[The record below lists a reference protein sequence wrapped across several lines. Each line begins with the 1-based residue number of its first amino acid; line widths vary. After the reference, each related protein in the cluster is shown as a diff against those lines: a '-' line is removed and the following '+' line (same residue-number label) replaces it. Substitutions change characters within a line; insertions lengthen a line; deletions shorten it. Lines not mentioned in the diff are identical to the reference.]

1 MTIPDHAFLIGG
13 KWRSNADL
21 DEVIF
26 PYTGEIIAQVSQAS
40 ESDMEDATVSA
51 ERAFSITRRLPA
63 HQREAILR
71 KLADLMTQHQARL
84 IDAMIMEGGKTRGV
98 ARGEHARAVQTVLA
112 AAEEA
117 KRIGGELVPMDWTP
131 AGEGRFGLWKRF
143 PLGPVLAIT
152 PFNYPLNLGCHK
164 LAPAIAAGNPIVLK
178 PAEDTP
184 LSTLI
189 LAELVL
195 EAGYPAEAISVVTA
209 HGERIDRMSRD
220 ERFKF
225 LTFTGSSKVGWYL
238 KSIAGRKPVA
248 LELGGNAGI
257 IVHSDARLDYAADR
271 CVMGGFTN
279 SGQNCI
285 SVQRIIVHESIFD
298 EFADRISSRVAAL
311 QVGDPRLDSTDVGP
325 MIRMADAERAHSWI
339 QEAQRAG
346 ARILTGGE
354 RDGIMLQPTVLTNL
368 QPDMRVYCQE
378 VFAPVVSLVPYRDF
392 SEAIRIANETD
403 YGLQGGV
410 FTQDINRMMYAFEE
424 MEVGGLQIN
433 DVSTFRVDHMPYGG
447 VKSSGSGREGV
458 RYTVEH
464 MTEMKLMVIN
474 MAGGTG
480 EWPEI

>member
-257 IVHSDARLDYAADR
+257 IVHSDARLD
-271 CVMGGFTN
+271 
-279 SGQNCI
+279 
-285 SVQRIIVHESIFD
+285 
-298 EFADRISSRVAAL
+298 
-311 QVGDPRLDSTDVGP
+311 
-325 MIRMADAERAHSWI
+325 
-339 QEAQRAG
+339 
-346 ARILTGGE
+346 
-354 RDGIMLQPTVLTNL
+354 
-368 QPDMRVYCQE
+368 
-378 VFAPVVSLVPYRDF
+378 
-392 SEAIRIANETD
+392 
-403 YGLQGGV
+403 
-410 FTQDINRMMYAFEE
+410 
-424 MEVGGLQIN
+424 
-433 DVSTFRVDHMPYGG
+433 
-447 VKSSGSGREGV
+447 
-458 RYTVEH
+458 
-464 MTEMKLMVIN
+464 
-474 MAGGTG
+474 
-480 EWPEI
+480 